1 MRKTTILLILFL
13 SNLALSQTNANRFFY
28 ELKFK
33 QKKNARELENVLTV
47 LDVLDKQSTYKDY
60 TYASQDSIMKIK
72 IENAKETNNFTEILK
87 KIKNPKIS
95 YKVIKKL
102 PSQEISFIEVLESG
116 TLPVYLTYN
125 EIVNL
130 DWKIE
135 NSKENIN
142 NYDCQKAT
150 LTFGGRKWIAWF
162 TNQIPISDGP
172 YKFHGLPGL
181 IVKIEDNSK
190 NFIWQL
196 VGNYKITNYQEFSE
210 IEKLKKIDKGN
221 YKTVPK
227 IKFAKAISQYAQNPF
242 AMMKSQLTKEMLNNK
257 VPGTETT
264 LQQLIRDEELRIK
277 ALHTNENPIEITN
290 Q

>member
-210 IEKLKKIDKGN
+210 IEKIKKN
-221 YKTVPK
+221 
-227 IKFAKAISQYAQNPF
+227 
-242 AMMKSQLTKEMLNNK
+242 
-257 VPGTETT
+257 
-264 LQQLIRDEELRIK
+264 R
-277 ALHTNENPIEITN
+277 
-290 Q
+290 